1 MHSRMKS
8 RVAGLLLATLV
19 AMPGARAEPVKAED
33 LMRGFPPPPDA
44 VVTAALWRT
53 PPYNV
58 WAFQNVERIV
68 PTRTLFRGHGPAS
81 SLPAAGKRAVDRY
94 RRAMAQG
101 GFDLPA
107 YIKANHV
114 DAYLVMKGGRI
125 VDEHYGNG
133 QQPETRHI
141 MMSVGKSYLGTVA
154 ALLVEE
160 GTLDE
165 NQLAGNYVPELRGSA
180 YGDATVRQVMDMLVA
195 VEYSEAMDD
204 PYSDVNQFLYVA
216 RLGSPPPGVTV
227 KPGLYDFVRALKKKG
242 EHGQTYQYV
251 TATSEALAWIV
262 ARATGKS
269 WADHLEERIF
279 QKLRPERDA
288 FVIVDAI
295 GTQTGAGGLA
305 FTLRDVGRF
314 AQMLANNGRFNGQQ
328 ILPERVVARIRAG
341 GNPGHWHSY
350 PWETGVNSYTSQW
363 YVDTS
368 AHIVRAMGIHG
379 QLIEIDYDNDQV
391 VVVQSSWPSA
401 APPDPAYWTRHY
413 AFGRAVAAA
422 LR

>member
-1 MHSRMKS
+1 MHRRLKLRAASI
-8 RVAGLLLATLV
+8 LLATLV
-19 AMPGARAEPVKAED
+19 AVPAVKAEPVQAVD
-33 LMRGFPPPPDA
+33 LMEGFPPKPEA
-44 VVTAALWRT
+44 VVTAARWRT

-81 SLPAAGKRAVDRY
+81 ALPTADKRLIRLY
-94 RRAMAQG
+94 RRAIVQG
-101 GFDLPA
+101 GFDLPD

-114 DAYLVMKGGRI
+114 DAFLVLKGGKI
-125 VDEHYGNG
+125 VDEYYGNG
-133 QQPETRHI
+133 QKPETRHI

-154 ALLVEE
+154 ALLVDE
-160 GTLDE
+160 GALDDRR
-165 NQLAGNYVPELRGSA
+165 LAGDYVPELRGSA

-195 VEYSEAMDD
+195 VDYSEAMDD

-216 RLGSPPPGVTV
+216 RLGSPPAGVSV
-227 KPGLYDFVRALKKKG
+227 KPGLYDFVRSLKKKG

-288 FVIVDAI
+288 FVIVDAM

-328 ILPERVVARIRAG
+328 ILPERVVAKIRAG
-341 GNPGHWHSY
+341 GNPQHWHTY
-350 PWETGVNSYTSQW
+350 PWETGTNSYTSQW
-363 YVDTS
+363 YVDT
-368 AHIVRAMGIHG
+368 AAKIVRAMGIHG
-379 QLIEIDYDNDQV
+379 QMIEIDYDNDQV
-391 VVVQSSWPSA
+391 IVVQSSWPSA
-401 APPDPAYWTRHY
+401 APPDPGYWTRHY